1 MEECNKKL
9 KFYKIIGAIKRWMNA
24 ALYLYVGL
32 ASLTTQIYA
41 ALQKRKLENS
51 GLKNQISVF

>member
-1 MEECNKKL
+1 
-9 KFYKIIGAIKRWMNA
+9 MNA

-51 GLKNQISVF
+51 GLKNQISVFLRPVYKSDFRAHFGI